1 MANIYPPDLQQFMDQ
16 ELASGEYQDESE
28 VLIRA
33 LRVYR
38 EFKTRHES
46 LRQDVIR
53 SIEQA
58 ERGEVAPMDT
68 EATKAEARRR
78 LAASE

>member
-1 MANIYPPDLQQFMDQ
+1 MESIYPPDLQQFVDH
-16 ELASGEYQDESE
+16 ELASGQYRDESE
-28 VLIRA
+28 VLIQA

-46 LRQDVIR
+46 LRQDVGR
-53 SIEQA
+53 SLEQA
-58 ERGEVAPMDT
+58 ERGETAPLDT

>member
-1 MANIYPPDLQQFMDQ
+1 MYPPDLQQFMDH
-16 ELASGEYQDESE
+16 ELASGEYRDESE

-46 LRQDVIR
+46 LRQDVER

-58 ERGEVAPMDT
+58 ERGEVAPLDT
-68 EATKAEARRR
+68 EATKAEAQGR